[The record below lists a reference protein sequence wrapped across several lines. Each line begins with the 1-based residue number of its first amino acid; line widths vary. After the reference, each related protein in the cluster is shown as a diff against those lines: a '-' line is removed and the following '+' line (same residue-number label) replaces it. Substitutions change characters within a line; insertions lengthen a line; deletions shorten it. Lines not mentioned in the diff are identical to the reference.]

1 MSDPTALAAPIA
13 GLRQCTRYITS
24 HDDSARS
31 IFLATPELFYHERY
45 ANRLAR
51 AYSLPRVPAP
61 LEQDA
66 DLKLYHTPDDGTEAT
81 ACSYQVNKVAISGG
95 VNCVYLDL
103 GPGSQ
108 SPMHRTVTVDLV
120 VVIEGEIELELDS
133 GEKKTLYQGD
143 SVVQRGTMHRWR
155 NSSTTKPARFLAVL
169 VSAEKSFI
177 GGKELQQEYLPN

>member
-1 MSDPTALAAPIA
+1 MSDPTVSAAPMA

-24 HDDSARS
+24 HDDSAKS
-31 IFLATPELFYHERY
+31 IFLPTPELIYHERY
-45 ANRLAR
+45 GNRLAR
-51 AYSLPRVPAP
+51 TYSWSRVPSP

-66 DLKLYHTPDDGTEAT
+66 DLKLYRAPDDSTEAT
-81 ACSYQVNKVAISGG
+81 ACSYQANKVAISGG
-95 VNCVYLDL
+95 VNSVYLDI

-108 SPMHRTVTVDLV
+108 SPMHRTVSIDLV
-120 VVIEGEIELELDS
+120 VVIEGKIELELDS
-133 GEKKTLYQGD
+133 GQKKTLYQGD

-155 NSSTTKPARFLAVL
+155 NPSSTKPARFLAVL